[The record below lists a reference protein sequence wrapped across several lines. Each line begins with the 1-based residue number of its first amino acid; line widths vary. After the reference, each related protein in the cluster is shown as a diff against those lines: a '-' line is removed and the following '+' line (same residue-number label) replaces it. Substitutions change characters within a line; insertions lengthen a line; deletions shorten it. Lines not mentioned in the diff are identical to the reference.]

1 MKENNQLDVLNDFEL
16 WEPET
21 QPDILG
27 RDGSFGNI
35 EWDYEAFIENI
46 YEPLRNK
53 YPEYVTRRSIGFDTS
68 GEHEM
73 FAYEFTPQKY
83 IKTVYLQSGVHAI
96 ETDAYFGLA
105 RLLTMI
111 ADGVDE
117 RLRYIRDNVRLL
129 VVPVVSVFGITARGD
144 YQQIMSKNRYYYL
157 HNSAEVNA
165 NRDYEE
171 RKARETDNVF
181 NYIAEYRD
189 DVCFAFDCHSTTDV
203 VLGAYLLPMSD
214 GMPEKL
220 LDDHKAINNALY
232 EKHPTNI
239 YKGYMGEE
247 KDYPNPKPLTDT
259 YNYGI
264 TKSFGIFGI
273 TTEHN
278 DYIYDTV
285 LGTSLTVTLSVEL
298 IGNHLLMVCEGS
310 EYNEKL
316 RLGQPIDRYMS
327 GYSGESVRISDR

>member
-1 MKENNQLDVLNDFEL
+1 MKDIICFEATEKFKLWAPDV
-16 WEPET
+16 

-27 RDGSFGNI
+27 KQGSFGNI
-35 EWDYEAFIENI
+35 EWDYKEFIENV

-53 YPEYVTRRSIGFDTS
+53 YPEYIKRRSIGYDTS
-68 GEHEM
+68 GRHEM
-73 FAYEFTPQKY
+73 FAYEFTPKKY

-105 RLLTMI
+105 RLLTLI
-111 ADGVDE
+111 ADGEDE

-129 VVPVVSVFGITARGD
+129 VVPVVSVFGISARGD
-144 YQQIMSKNRYYYL
+144 YQQIMSKNRYNYL
-157 HNSAEVNA
+157 HNAAKVNA
-165 NRDYEE
+165 NRDYSE
-171 RKARETDNVF
+171 RKARETDNIF
-181 NYIAEYRD
+181 NYIGEYKD
-189 DVCFAFDCHSTTDV
+189 DICFAFDCHSTTDV

-214 GMPEKL
+214 GMPDKML
-220 LDDHKAINNALY
+220 KDHKAINNALY

-239 YKGYMGEE
+239 YKGFIGEE
-247 KDYPNPKPLTDT
+247 KDYPNPKPLTNT

-285 LGTSLTVTLSVEL
+285 LGTSRTMTLSVEL

-316 RLGQPIDRYMS
+316 RL
-327 GYSGESVRISDR
+327 

>member
-1 MKENNQLDVLNDFEL
+1 MENNYSSSFNFKL
-16 WEPET
+16 WEPDA

-27 RDGSFGNI
+27 KAESFGNI

-46 YEPLRNK
+46 YEPLRKK
-53 YPEYVTRRSIGFDTS
+53 YPGYITRRSIGFDTS
-68 GEHEM
+68 ATHEM
-73 FAYEFTPQKY
+73 FAYEFTPENY

-96 ETDAYFGLA
+96 EADAYFGLG

-111 ADGVDE
+111 AEGEDE
-117 RLRYIRDNVRLL
+117 RLKYIRDNIRLL
-129 VVPVVSVFGITARGD
+129 VVPIVSVYGITARGD
-144 YQQIMSKNRYYYL
+144 YRQIMSKNRYYYQ
-157 HNSAEVNA
+157 HNAAKVNA
-165 NRDYEE
+165 NRDYSE
-171 RKARETDNVF
+171 RKAMETNNVF
-181 NYIAEYRD
+181 NYIEKYKD
-189 DVCFAFDCHSTTDV
+189 EISFAFDCHSTTDV

-214 GMPEKL
+214 GMPAGMMEN
-220 LDDHKAINNALY
+220 HKSINNALY
-232 EKHPTNI
+232 EKHPTDI
-239 YKGYMGEE
+239 YKGFMGEE

-285 LGTSLTVTLSVEL
+285 LGTSLTETLAVEL

-310 EYNEKL
+310 EYNSKL
-316 RLGQPIDRYMS
+316 RLALTD
-327 GYSGESVRISDR
+327 